1 MPFPYEEFDLSSVR
15 TYPLA
20 SRASKARAE
29 NFGRPV
35 ERGGSFKAWFESLPA
50 MLGAEDLRRVVAA
63 IVGAKRRDGGVI
75 WGLGAHVI
83 KTGVSPVLIDLMQR
97 GFVSALALNGA
108 GIIHDFEIALSGA
121 TSEDVDESLGPGRFG
136 MAEETGVR
144 LNDAIRSGVD
154 RGRGLGQSVGEYLA
168 GCNPAHGDRSLALAA
183 HRLGIPVTVHVA
195 IGTDV
200 IHMHPAASGAAI
212 GEGSLRDF
220 RFFTS
225 CVARLKGGVYLNCG
239 SAVVLPEVFLK
250 AIALARNKGAALEG
264 LTTVN
269 IDFLRMY
276 RPQTNVVTRPVA
288 GTGGQGISL
297 VGHHEVLIPLLAAA
311 LIESEPGSPGA
322 DADLRRS

>member
-1 MPFPYEEFDLSSVR
+1 MPFPYEEFDLSAVR

-29 NFGRPV
+29 DFARPV
-35 ERGGSFKAWFESLPA
+35 ERGASFKAWFDALPA
-50 MLGAEDLRRVVAA
+50 ILGAQDLRRAANA
-63 IVGAKRRDGGVI
+63 IVDAKQRDGGVI

-83 KTGVSPVLIDLMQR
+83 KTGVSPVIVDLMRR
-97 GFVSALALNGA
+97 GYVSALAMNGA

-136 MAEETGVR
+136 MAEETGTL
-144 LNDAIRSGVD
+144 LNEAIRAGAE
-154 RGRGLGQSVGEYLA
+154 RGQGLGQAVSAFLA
-168 GCNPAHGDRSLALAA
+168 QMNPPHAGRSLAVAA

-195 IGTDV
+195 IGTDI

-212 GEGSLRDF
+212 GEASLRDF
-220 RFFTS
+220 RYFTS
-225 CVARLKGGVYLNCG
+225 AVARLRGGVYLNCG

-250 AIALARNKGAALEG
+250 AVALARNQGVALDG

-276 RPQTNVVTRPVA
+276 RPQTNVLTRPVA
-288 GTGGQGISL
+288 GTSGTGISL

-311 LIESEPGSPGA
+311 IIESGPEA
-322 DADLRRS
+322 